1 MTKFYGN
8 IFAILTT
15 INKKSHPEGWLT
27 LLDFTK
33 LYSTLQDSTSTVLSS
48 A

>member
-15 INKKSHPEGWLT
+15 INKKSHPEGWLNQIIYINP
-27 LLDFTK
+27 LIHL
-33 LYSTLQDSTSTVLSS
+33 
-48 A
+48 